1 MLASDALAQLN
12 HRKMADIGDEQLGYP
27 PYALGTGSEMGY
39 RAAWRSVADR
49 AGGVSMTVARF

>member
-1 MLASDALAQLN
+1 MPYL
-12 HRKMADIGDEQLGYP
+12 GDERAAFPL
-27 PYALGTGSEMGY
+27 YALGTGSEMGY